1 MAYTRIHAI
10 KTTLNKALD
19 YIENPVKTQ
28 EQLLVSGYNVD
39 PISASVEYRMTA
51 ALAREMKGD
60 YAKTGGA
67 DILAFHMIQSFSP
80 YDRITPEQAHEL
92 GKKWADEILQGKHEY
107 VISTHVDKGHIH
119 NHIIFNSVS
128 FYDYKKYETKP
139 YKTAALLRKVS
150 DRLCE
155 EQGLSIIQN
164 PNLKQKSPTH
174 YEWEQRRAGTSW
186 KAQIKEN
193 IDKAIEAA
201 TDYDSFKENL
211 RKANVEIKEGKRIS
225 FRIAGSGQERYCRGD
240 RIGEEYTREKIVA
253 RLAAPKVRELQ
264 KEEETKRRGEKNAAS
279 APQPVFSSYDKKVE
293 WEAQRTTLAAT
304 KELAAALMTIRQEN
318 IQQEIDFE
326 IRISGLS
333 EKAAGVRSTMT
344 ELSGKN
350 QQYKNAAKYLLAFN
364 QYLPIKQELEK
375 QLPFRKAKYARLHEG
390 ELAAFDHAAAQLEK
404 LGVNTNVDPEKVLT
418 LVKEQDGKVS
428 ELSAALKETT
438 AKIDALRQAQRIV
451 KEIYQQQKEPQEK
464 RKERENQEL

>member
-1 MAYTRIHAI
+1 M
-10 KTTLNKALD
+10 
-19 YIENPVKTQ
+19 
-28 EQLLVSGYNVD
+28 
-39 PISASVEYRMTA
+39 
-51 ALAREMKGD
+51 
-60 YAKTGGA
+60 
-67 DILAFHMIQSFSP
+67 
-80 YDRITPEQAHEL
+80 
-92 GKKWADEILQGKHEY
+92 
-107 VISTHVDKGHIH
+107 
-119 NHIIFNSVS
+119 
-128 FYDYKKYETKP
+128 
-139 YKTAALLRKVS
+139 
-150 DRLCE
+150 
-155 EQGLSIIQN
+155 
-164 PNLKQKSPTH
+164 
-174 YEWEQRRAGTSW
+174 
-186 KAQIKEN
+186 
-193 IDKAIEAA
+193 
-201 TDYDSFKENL
+201 
-211 RKANVEIKEGKRIS
+211 
-225 FRIAGSGQERYCRGD
+225 
-240 RIGEEYTREKIVA
+240 
-253 RLAAPKVRELQ
+253 AAPKVRELQ
-264 KEEETKRRGEKNAAS
+264 KEEEIKHRGEKNADS

-318 IQQEIDFE
+318 IQQENDFE

-350 QQYKNAAKYLLAFN
+350 QQYKNAAKYLIAFN

-451 KEIYQQQKEPQEK
+451 KEIYQQPKEPQEK
-464 RKERENQEL
+464 RKERENQEM